1 MMQEEGLSI
10 FPARKEATCLRAP
23 QTPPRSR
30 FRATGAARILHDPDF
45 EPRERR
51 GSSTVPISRHPPSA
65 ESSTVPISCRGILH
79 GAVFF
84 PTWVSAWNESGFV
97 EDFSGD
103 TGGGVG
109 HIPSSQGRG
118 VFLDIEKSSTVPVLR
133 HGSGYDGTNR
143 GPWRIPPH
151 VHGRKVGSWRISGS
165 SCGANWGSWRI
176 SPHAHSVKAETRGVS
191 PRLWG

>member
-1 MMQEEGLSI
+1 MLAPPYVAAPKSSSTPFSFHVRGAEAST
-10 FPARKEATCLRAP
+10 FPFRVSAP
-23 QTPPRSR
+23 NRTLN
-30 FRATGAARILHDPDF
+30 GPDF
-45 EPRERR
+45 AP
-51 GSSTVPISRHPPSA
+51 SSV
-65 ESSTVPISCRGILH
+65 RGILH

-109 HIPSSQGRG
+109 HIPSSQGRD

-151 VHGRKVGSWRISGS
+151 VHGRKVGPWRISGS

-191 PRLWG
+191 PRLWGKSSAYGAALSAL